1 MIKETTKALVR
12 IDNNVKMN
20 NEQLQQANAD
30 IYTITAKGVLLENR
44 LKKLQKEVAKLNQ
57 AKK

>member
-12 IDNNVKMN
+12 IDNKVKMN
-20 NEQLQQANAD
+20 NENIQQSNAD
-30 IYTITAKGVLLENR
+30 IYTIAAKVVLLENR
-44 LKKLQKEVAKLNQ
+44 LKKLQKEIAKLKQ

>member
-1 MIKETTKALVR
+1 MIKEITKALVR
-12 IDNNVKMN
+12 INNNVKIN
-20 NEQLQQANAD
+20 NENIQQSNAD
-30 IYTITAKGVLLENR
+30 IYTITAKVVLLENC